1 MVKRKVDWTPTMVVG
16 PLTPD
21 LTAGDRPNFEGH
33 RSRKFARHIGCELS
47 TGRARHRAGGQDDE
61 TAYRW
66 CG

>member
-47 TGRARHRAGGQDDE
+47 TGGE
-61 TAYRW
+61 S
-66 CG
+66 